1 MLYWL
6 SGCWMAVDDFNCS
19 VFVVGIMVRLR
30 EICGVYVWRRQNTV
44 APGPYVVAR
53 SVCGCEKARKRSCDG
68 VDGVDA
74 VSLVSGG
81 EPWL

>member
-1 MLYWL
+1 
-6 SGCWMAVDDFNCS
+6 MAVDDFNCS

-30 EICGVYVWRRQNTV
+30 EIWCVCLATSEYYC

-53 SVCGCEKARKRSCDG
+53 SVCRCEKARKRSCDG